1 MSTRIFFLSR
11 LRDGASRDEYE
22 RWVREVDLP
31 VIRAIP
37 TVLGY
42 EVVRLDGPWRDGDV
56 PYDYVESIEVSD
68 PDLYRRQLE
77 AIPDREG
84 FSAAWRRLVGET
96 VAVFGTA
103 VE

>member
-1 MSTRIFFLSR
+1 MSTRIIFMSR
-11 LRDGASRDEYE
+11 LKDGASRDDYE
-22 RWVREVDLP
+22 RWVRDVDLP
-31 VIRAIP
+31 VVRAIP
-37 TVLGY
+37 TVLTY

-77 AIPDREG
+77 EIPDRQG
-84 FSAAWRRLVGET
+84 FSAAWRGFVGESIAVHGT
-96 VAVFGTA
+96 V